1 MSDRQRTAVR
11 WAALGSLVVV
21 AVLLSL
27 AVGVRLAV
35 DAEAVERRLSALL
48 SEPDRPALVRVG
60 RAEARLLP
68 RSLGLEDVSIQR
80 PAGGTA
86 GARGLTVHLER
97 GEVEG
102 AALLPLLLDGRL
114 DADVIRLERPT
125 VVASGPVAASGGPG
139 RTERPSDSVRGGA
152 GPLRPVTPLAVGRLE
167 VEDAR
172 LALRAPPSERTG
184 GWEDEHLLDGLTL
197 RLADV
202 SAGGRPEEQGAGV
215 RLEGN
220 GEAELER
227 YRGLV
232 DGGMHGLEV
241 RGVAASLGGDS
252 VRIDT
257 LRLLP
262 LPDEEGFLRR
272 LTHRKDRIQVVA
284 GSIRA
289 GGVDVARLARGAGL
303 VARRIDVGS
312 FVVAVHSDRR
322 LPREPGRPPPVMP
335 PALLRDARVPVRI
348 DTARMVNGRVE
359 YSERTS
365 DASRPGRVSFEDV
378 DATFLQVASGTA
390 GGGGPGTALVRTT
403 SRLYGTG
410 RLQADFRFRV
420 LSPRLDFSFTG
431 ELGEMD
437 LRSVN
442 DMFVPVAGIRMSSGS
457 LERLAFEARI
467 RDGRAAGSVRGRYR
481 DLDVDRVD
489 PESGRQSLPDVLA
502 SLVMDAEIR
511 ARNPPSDDR
520 EARTGTIEHRREA
533 GDPFFHF
540 LWASLRS
547 GLLSMVR
554 R

>member
-1 MSDRQRTAVR
+1 MSDRQRTAAR
-11 WAALGSLVVV
+11 WAAVGSLVVV

-80 PAGGTA
+80 PAGGRA

-125 VVASGPVAASGGPG
+125 VVASAPVAASGGAG
-139 RTERPSDSVRGGA
+139 RTGRTSDPARGGA
-152 GPLRPVTPLAVGRLE
+152 GPLRHVPPLAVGRLE

-202 SAGGRPEEQGAGV
+202 SSGGRPEEQGAGV
-215 RLEGN
+215 RLEGI

-241 RGVAASLGGDS
+241 RGVAASLSGDS

-284 GSIRA
+284 GSIGRR
-289 GGVDVARLARGAGL
+289 GGRRPSGA
-303 VARRIDVGS
+303 
-312 FVVAVHSDRR
+312 
-322 LPREPGRPPPVMP
+322 
-335 PALLRDARVPVRI
+335 
-348 DTARMVNGRVE
+348 
-359 YSERTS
+359 
-365 DASRPGRVSFEDV
+365 
-378 DATFLQVASGTA
+378 
-390 GGGGPGTALVRTT
+390 
-403 SRLYGTG
+403 
-410 RLQADFRFRV
+410 
-420 LSPRLDFSFTG
+420 
-431 ELGEMD
+431 
-437 LRSVN
+437 
-442 DMFVPVAGIRMSSGS
+442 
-457 LERLAFEARI
+457 
-467 RDGRAAGSVRGRYR
+467 
-481 DLDVDRVD
+481 
-489 PESGRQSLPDVLA
+489 
-502 SLVMDAEIR
+502 
-511 ARNPPSDDR
+511 
-520 EARTGTIEHRREA
+520 
-533 GDPFFHF
+533 
-540 LWASLRS
+540 
-547 GLLSMVR
+547 
-554 R
+554 